1 MTSLHNIS
9 SQTRNTI
16 EDYLSTM
23 YRLEEIY
30 GIVRTSH
37 LASELEVTY
46 STASKMLKKL
56 HELGYVEWT
65 RYGGA
70 KLTDRGREIAL
81 GVLYK
86 HRVSECFLY
95 RVLGLDL
102 YSTHV
107 VAHSLEH
114 VPSEVIRRI
123 DSYLHYPVSCPH
135 GNPVPGRGE
144 EKRCGSNLAEISTVS
159 VGKVFTVVRILGE
172 LTRALHEL
180 TRLGLVTGCVFSI
193 RGVGRRFLE
202 LEIKSNGTC
211 RLVKLPVEH
220 ARLLIVSEVRSP

>member
-1 MTSLHNIS
+1 MTSLHSIS
-9 SQTRNTI
+9 FQTRNTI

-23 YRLEEIY
+23 YRLEEVY

-81 GVLYK
+81 DVLYK
-86 HRVSECFLY
+86 HRISECFLY
-95 RVLGLDL
+95 KVLGLDL

-123 DSYLHYPVSCPH
+123 DRYLHYPTSCPH

-144 EKRCGSNLAEISTVS
+144 ESRSGVNLIEASS
-159 VGKVFTVVRILGE
+159 LGVGKAFTVVRILGE
-172 LTRALHEL
+172 FTKVLQEL
-180 TRLGLVTGCVFSI
+180 TRLGLVTGCVVSI
-193 RGVGRRFLE
+193 RGVGKRFFE
-202 LEIKSNGTC
+202 LEIKSEGVC
-211 RLVKLPVEH
+211 RLVKIPIEH
-220 ARLLIVSEVRSP
+220 ARLLIVSEVKS